1 MSKRINKP
9 INKPINK
16 TNNWEMVSK
25 RSSRL
30 PGHKRDAKP
39 ELFRKD
45 PSSQTEVD
53 CEGSLVGGSGAYGE
67 TQICTGKFRAAVTDF
82 KRLDDQAWSYR
93 RKGHVSVKR
102 KEERTFKCIVK
113 YMKVAQRGGD
123 TTWLDKEN
131 KSNIA
136 NFESERNLLL
146 SIQGHPNIVNIMPN
160 IKVRKPMTALIYSSD
175 TKERV
180 IPYYIMEYCTEGDCN
195 KFVLSQEYYNIRRN
209 KQEFSKLV
217 RNYISDVYSG
227 IKYIHSKGYIHYDI
241 KPGNIFVTK
250 PDKIQP
256 GRSLTDS
263 LVFKI
268 GDMGGMVKSTDEPH
282 AYTAIY
288 APPKEY
294 VMYVKHFIDYYGFAL
309 SLYHFIVGRHARNP
323 TEQSEINNPFFIRRL
338 FAVDDW
344 VDGALTD
351 DVLQIVRDIFSEMNE
366 LEKSVIGIVNDY
378 LPKLNQDVVSD
389 MNYFTF
395 MNLLTELNAKL
406 ALDTPMYQRFYSS
419 MTTLNNYKFI
429 HISNQITSAD
439 ITKANIKPVTA
450 SARIKGAVNWFKRLA
465 TGKPIVVPVTKSQ
478 RIQRLAR
485 TKKQLLKR
493 GANVTVTKGSS
504 KRTKPSVKSTRMQR
518 IKRTLKNF
526 FKR

>member
-1 MSKRINKP
+1 MSKRLNNAKTKK
-9 INKPINK
+9 N
-16 TNNWEMVSK
+16 TNNWVMVSK

-39 ELFRKD
+39 DLFRKD
-45 PSSQTEVD
+45 SSSLTEVD
-53 CEGSLVGGSGAYGE
+53 CEGSQIGGSGAYGE
-67 TQICTGKFRAAVTDF
+67 TQICTGRFRVGVTDF

-93 RKGHVSVKR
+93 RKGYVSVKR
-102 KEERTFKCIVK
+102 IQEQTFKCVVK
-113 YMKVAQRGGD
+113 YMKVAHTD
-123 TTWLDKEN
+123 DKSVDIDKIN
-131 KSNIA
+131 KYYID
-136 NFESERNLLL
+136 NFEKERNLLL

-160 IKVRKPMTALIYSSD
+160 IKVRNPMTDLIYSSD

-195 KFVLSQEYYNIRRN
+195 KFVFSDVYENIYQN
-209 KQEFSKLV
+209 KQEFSQLV

-227 IKYIHSKGYIHYDI
+227 IKYIHSKGYIHCDI

-256 GRSLTDS
+256 TRTLTNS

-282 AYTAIY
+282 TYTAIY

-294 VMYVKHFIDYYGFAL
+294 AIYVKHFIDYYGFAL

-323 TEQSEINNPFFIRRL
+323 TIQSDLNNPFFIRRL

-378 LPKLNQDVVSD
+378 LPRIKQAAVNDTS
-389 MNYFTF
+389 YFTS
-395 MNLLTELNAKL
+395 MNLINELNAKL
-406 ALDTPMYQRFYSS
+406 ALDTPMYQRFYSTMS
-419 MTTLNNYKFI
+419 ALNNYKFT
-429 HISNQITSAD
+429 HISNQITNADVSSAV
-439 ITKANIKPVTA
+439 IKPVTA

-465 TGKPIVVPVTKSQ
+465 TGKPVVKPITKSQ

-504 KRTKPSVKSTRMQR
+504 KRVKPTAKSTRMQR

>member
-1 MSKRINKP
+1 MSSHKSSYKHKKHNL
-9 INKPINK
+9 
-16 TNNWEMVSK
+16 NNWEMVSK

-53 CEGSLVGGSGAYGE
+53 CEGGLVGGSGSYGE
-67 TQICTGKFRAAVTDF
+67 TQICTGKFRSAVTDF

-93 RKGHVSVKR
+93 RKGYVSVKR
-102 KEERTFKCIVK
+102 TEERTFKCIVK
-113 YMKVAQRGGD
+113 YMKVAQTGGD

-136 NFESERNLLL
+136 NFESERKLLL

-160 IKVRKPMTALIYSSD
+160 IKVRNPITTLIYSSD
-175 TKERV
+175 TKERI

-195 KFVLSQEYYNIRRN
+195 KFVLNREYNNIRQN

-217 RNYISDVYSG
+217 RNYVSDVYSG
-227 IKYIHSKGYIHYDI
+227 IKYIHNKGYIHYDI

-250 PDKIQP
+250 PDRIQS

-268 GDMGGMVKSTDEPH
+268 GDMGGMVKSTDEPNV
-282 AYTAIY
+282 YTAAY
-288 APPKEY
+288 APPREY
-294 VMYVKHFIDYYGFAL
+294 VIYVKHFIDYYGFAL
-309 SLYHFIVGRHARNP
+309 SLYHFIVGRNARNP
-323 TEQSEINNPFFIRRL
+323 TEKSEINNPFFIRRL

-344 VDGALTD
+344 VDGALTR

-366 LEKSVIGIVNDY
+366 LETSVIDIVNDY
-378 LPKLNQDVVSD
+378 LPKIKQAANND
-389 MNYFTF
+389 MNYFTL

-419 MTTLNNYKFI
+419 MTALNNYKYI

-439 ITKANIKPVTA
+439 ITNASIKPVTA
-450 SARIKGAVNWFKRLA
+450 GDRIKGAVSWFKRLV
-465 TGKPIVVPVTKSQ
+465 TGKPVVEPITKSQ

-493 GANVTVTKGSS
+493 GVNVTVTKGSS
-504 KRTKPSVKSTRMQR
+504 KRAIPAAKSTRMQR